1 MCYGFLVKEINY
13 KNKENEVITI
23 NSFNEQTA
31 GQAGRWSRAPK
42 WSDYKKTQLNC
53 YDSVKNIHVVTE
65 SVILNIEYWKDHCYL
80 ILSILK

>member
-1 MCYGFLVKEINY
+1 MCYGFPVKEINY

-31 GQAGRWSRAPK
+31 GQAGRRSRAPE

-53 YDSVKNIHVVTE
+53 YDGEKYPCCN
-65 SVILNIEYWKDHCYL
+65 
-80 ILSILK
+80 